1 MEQSEQIEISGSLRF
16 VQTAFGFLSYLVLG
30 VPYLRRVHGLEK
42 LDPQKR
48 YLFVSNHVSLLDTLM
63 LGGLFWYSG
72 NYPIL
77 VLGDRNVWED
87 SWLRRTLSRPIGF
100 LLDRGKLN
108 PRRIEELQI
117 YGRRIRR
124 FNLVVFPEGTRGNG
138 LDVAECQPGI
148 YHVAQEA
155 RAPIVPVF
163 IENMQLVS
171 TKNGKFHPI
180 RGLRKV
186 EVHYGEPIPPEK
198 YLSLSREEFSEFL
211 RNRIRAVRPT
221 RQS

>member
-1 MEQSEQIEISGSLRF
+1 MEDSDQIEISGSLRF
-16 VQTAFGFLSYLVLG
+16 VQATFGFLSYLVLG

-48 YLFVSNHVSLLDTLM
+48 YLLVSNHMSLLDTLM
-63 LGGLFWYSG
+63 LGGFHWCSG
-72 NYPIL
+72 VYPIL

-117 YGRRIRR
+117 YGRQIGR

-171 TKNGKFHPI
+171 TKNGKFHLL

-186 EVHYGEPIPPEK
+186 EIHYGEPIPPER

-211 RNRIRAVRPT
+211 R
-221 RQS
+221 

>member
-1 MEQSEQIEISGSLRF
+1 MEPSEQIEVSGSLRLI
-16 VQTAFGFLSYLVLG
+16 QATFGFLSYLVLG
-30 VPYLRRVHGLEK
+30 IPYLRRVHGLEK
-42 LDPQKR
+42 LNPQKQ
-48 YLFVSNHVSLLDTLM
+48 YLLVSNHVSLLDTIM
-63 LGGLFWYSG
+63 LGGLLWYSG
-72 NYPIL
+72 AFPIL
-77 VLGDRNVWED
+77 VLGDKNVWED

-108 PRRIEELQI
+108 PGRIRELQE
-117 YGRRIRR
+117 YGRHIRR

-138 LDVAECQPGI
+138 LDVAECQPGV

-171 TKNGKFHPI
+171 TKKGKFHPI
-180 RGLRKV
+180 SGLQKV
-186 EVHYGEPIPPEK
+186 EIHYGEPIPPEK

-211 RNRIRAVRPT
+211 RNQIRAVRPT
-221 RQS
+221 RRS

>member
-16 VQTAFGFLSYLVLG
+16 VQTAFGFLSYLALG
-30 VPYLRRVHGLEK
+30 IPYLRRVHGLEK

-48 YLFVSNHVSLLDTLM
+48 YLLVSNHVSLLDTLM

-72 NYPIL
+72 VYPIL
-77 VLGDRNVWED
+77 VLGDKNVWED

-108 PRRIEELQI
+108 PRRIHELQE
-117 YGRRIRR
+117 YGRHIRR

-171 TKNGKFHPI
+171 TKKGKFHPVS
-180 RGLRKV
+180 GLRKV
-186 EVHYGEPIPPEK
+186 EIHYGEPIPPEK

-221 RQS
+221 RRS